1 MKTTNILRSAT
12 EGPVTLYLIEFN
24 EERAAFDKPA
34 RFMATW
40 ARAGT
45 DITEVLPGYSCRVT
59 RSEFYKVPDNPWQD
73 ALKCKPWG
81 EHNTKGYYPL
91 LVRQQAE
98 HRYMELVLAARS
110 GKTKFEVKE

>member
-12 EGPVTLYLIEFN
+12 EGPITLYLLEFK
-24 EERAAFDKPA
+24 EERAVFDKPA

-40 ARAGT
+40 AEAGT
-45 DITEVLPGYSCRVT
+45 DIVEVLPGSSCRVT
-59 RSEFYKVPDNPWQD
+59 KSEFNRVPEPW
-73 ALKCKPWG
+73 CKERPG
-81 EHNTKGYYPL
+81 GYYPL

-110 GKTKFEVKE
+110 GKTKFEVKD